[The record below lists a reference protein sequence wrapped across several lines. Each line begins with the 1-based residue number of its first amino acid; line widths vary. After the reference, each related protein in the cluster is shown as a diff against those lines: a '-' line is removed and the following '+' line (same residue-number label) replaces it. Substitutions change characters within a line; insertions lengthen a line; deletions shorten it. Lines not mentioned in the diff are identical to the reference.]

1 MTDTAKWDLRLL
13 WDGDGGLQALSPA
26 PAAPAGAL
34 CRPRSRRR
42 AGSSQRG
49 RNRGAAQLRA
59 TVAPPYKTGLQEL
72 P

>member
-26 PAAPAGAL
+26 PAAPAGPP
-34 CRPRSRRR
+34 CHPR
-42 AGSSQRG
+42 AGSSRRG